1 MTTEN
6 RATPRITTAVIAG
19 VLIVALIA
27 TAALTYGI
35 RSGIRA
41 RVEASGILAHQT
53 EISEAPTVS
62 VVHPESVAPASEVV
76 LPGNAQAF
84 VDAPIYSR
92 INGYLKSWYVDI
104 GDHVKTG
111 QLLAEIDAPEVDQ
124 QLAQARADLATAQAN
139 LRLSAITAERYQN
152 LLKTDSVAR
161 QDVDEKIG
169 DREAKQS
176 VVDSASANVKRL
188 TDMQGFEK
196 VTAPF
201 EGVITA
207 RKTDTGTLVD
217 AGANGTAKELFHL
230 ASNQKLRIY
239 VNVPEVD
246 SRAARPGVQ
255 ADLTLEEYPGRH
267 FRGDVVRTAEAID
280 PASRTLLTEVDA
292 ENPKGELLPGSYI
305 QVHLSVPP
313 TASAVT
319 VPVSALLFRA
329 EGLRIGVVRAGKVE
343 LLPVTLGRDFGNST
357 EVITGL
363 KASDWV
369 IANPSD
375 SLTTGTVVKPVESG
389 K

>member
-1 MTTEN
+1 MTTES
-6 RATPRITTAVIAG
+6 RPRISAGLIAG
-19 VLIVALIA
+19 VLIVVVIA
-27 TAALTYGI
+27 AAALTYGI
-35 RSGIRA
+35 HSGIRA
-41 RVEASGILAHQT
+41 RVEASGTLARQT
-53 EISEAPTVS
+53 DAAEAPTVV
-62 VVHPESVAPASEVV
+62 VVHPESVAPAAEVV

-84 VDAPIYSR
+84 VDAPIYAR
-92 INGYLKSWYVDI
+92 INGYLKRWYVDI
-104 GDHVKTG
+104 GDHVKAG
-111 QLLAEIDAPEVDQ
+111 QLLAEIESPETDQ

-139 LRLSAITAERYQN
+139 LHLSTITAERYQN
-152 LLKTDSVAR
+152 LLKSDSVAR

-188 TDMQGFEK
+188 TDTQGFEK
-196 VTAPF
+196 VLSPF
-201 EGVITA
+201 EGTITA

-230 ASNQKLRIY
+230 GSMDKLRIY
-239 VNVPEVD
+239 VSVPEVD
-246 SRAARPGVQ
+246 SRAARVGVI
-255 ADLTLEEYPGRH
+255 ADLTLEEYPGRN
-267 FRGDVVRTAEAID
+267 FRGEVVRTAEAID

-292 ENPKGELLPGSYI
+292 DNAKGELLPGSYI
-305 QVHLSVPP
+305 QVHLRVPP

-329 EGLRIGVVRAGKVE
+329 EGLRIGVVHGATVE
-343 LLPVTLGRDFGNST
+343 LIPVTLGRDFGNST

-375 SLTTGTVVKPVESG
+375 SLVTGTVVKPVQSG

>member
-1 MTTEN
+1 MTNEN
-6 RATPRITTAVIAG
+6 RAVPRITTAVIAG

-27 TAALTYGI
+27 AAALTYGI
-35 RSGIRA
+35 HSGIRA
-41 RVEASGILAHQT
+41 RVEASGTLARQT
-53 EISEAPTVS
+53 ETSEVPTVS
-62 VVHPESVAPASEVV
+62 VVHPEAVAPAAEVV

-84 VDAPIYSR
+84 EDAPIYSR
-92 INGYLKSWYVDI
+92 INGYLKRWYVDI
-104 GDHVKTG
+104 GDHVTTG
-111 QLLAEIDAPEVDQ
+111 QLLAEIEAPEVDQ
-124 QLAQARADLATAQAN
+124 QLAQSRADLATAQAN
-139 LRLSAITAERYQN
+139 LRLSTVTAERYQN
-152 LLKTDSVAR
+152 LLKSDSVAR

-188 TDMQGFEK
+188 TELQGFEK
-196 VTAPF
+196 VIAPF
-201 EGVITA
+201 DGVITA

-246 SRAARPGVQ
+246 SRAARPGVI

-267 FRGDVVRTAEAID
+267 FRGEVVRTAEAID
-280 PASRTLLTEVDA
+280 PASRTLLAEVDA
-292 ENPKGELLPGSYI
+292 ENPKGEVLPGSYI

-343 LLPVTLGRDFGNST
+343 LVPVTLGRDFGNST

-375 SLTTGTVVKPVESG
+375 SLTTGQVVRQVEGG